1 MRRKIFRQAIAVLV
15 AASALLAAG
24 CEDEA
29 EISPPPPIRSI
40 KYMKLEDGA
49 AQQKRRIS
57 GVIAAVESSDV
68 AFQAGGQVVRLHKKV
83 GDLVQEGDVL
93 AELDPE
99 PLRLRLATAQ
109 AELAKANASV
119 ADNESKFSQQKR
131 LFDKGYA
138 TRTNYE
144 SALAAMRTSKGAR
157 GVAQSQAQIAR
168 RDLRKAKLTA
178 PFSGV
183 IAKQSIDQYE
193 EVASGQAIFTIQS
206 AGDAEVR
213 VSLPETLI
221 SAVSVGDKADV
232 LVDLVSPNAL
242 PGRVTEIAPVAEGV
256 NAYPVTVRLDMAP
269 DALRPGMSAE
279 VVFAFTPA
287 QVQGVFQIPIPAY
300 RAHVDREGG
309 QVFVF
314 ESGKLTARQVDVVEV
329 SGNALQVTGALQPGE
344 IIATAGISL
353 LYDGM
358 PARLLDPAKL
368 R

>member
-1 MRRKIFRQAIAVLV
+1 MRSLNSRRSIALAIV
-15 AASALLAAG
+15 ASALLVAG
-24 CEDEA
+24 CEEEA
-29 EISPPPPIRSI
+29 EISAPPPIRSI

-49 AQQKRRIS
+49 AIQKRRIS
-57 GVIAAVESSDV
+57 GVIAAVATSEV
-68 AFQAGGQVVRLHKKV
+68 AFQTGGQVVKLNKKV
-83 GDLVQEGDVL
+83 GDIVKSGEVV

-119 ADNESKFSQQKR
+119 ADNESKFSQQKS

-157 GVAQSQAQIAR
+157 GVAQSQVQIAR
-168 RDLRKAKLTA
+168 RDLRKASLVA

-183 IAKQSIDQYE
+183 VAKQSIDQYE
-193 EVASGQAIFTIQS
+193 EVASGQGIYTIQS

-221 SAVSVGDKADV
+221 NAVSVGDKAEV
-232 LVDLVSPNAL
+232 LVDLVTTKPL
-242 PGRVTEIAPVAEGV
+242 PGRVTEIAPIAEGV
-256 NAYPVTVRLDMAP
+256 NAYPVTVRLDEAP

-279 VVFAFTPA
+279 VVFAFLPE

-300 RAHVDREGG
+300 RAHTDREGG
-309 QVFVF
+309 QVYVF
-314 ESGKLTARQVDVVEV
+314 ESGKLAARQVTVVEV
-329 SGNALQVTGALQPGE
+329 SGNALQITGAVKPGE

>member
-1 MRRKIFRQAIAVLV
+1 MWHHTLRRRLPLSVAI
-15 AASALLAAG
+15 SAFLLTA
-24 CEDEA
+24 CEEEA
-29 EISPPPPIRSI
+29 KISPPPPIRSI

-49 AQQKRRIS
+49 AIQKRRIS
-57 GVIAAVESSDV
+57 GVIAAVDTSVV
-68 AFQAGGQVVRLHKKV
+68 AFQASGQVVKLHKKV
-83 GDLVQEGDVL
+83 GDLVKVGDLL

-144 SALAAMRTSKGAR
+144 SALAAMRTSKGSR
-157 GVAQSQAQIAR
+157 GVAQTQVQIAR
-168 RDLRKAKLTA
+168 RDLQKASMKA
-178 PFSGV
+178 PFSGAV
-183 IAKQSIDQYE
+183 AKQSIDQYE
-193 EVASGQAIFTIQS
+193 EVAAGQAIYTIQS
-206 AGDAEVR
+206 EGDAEVR

-221 SAVSVGDKADV
+221 SAVSVGDRADV
-232 LVDLVSPNAL
+232 LVDLVSLNPL
-242 PGRVTEIAPVAEGV
+242 PARVTEIAPIAEGV
-256 NAYPVTVRLDMAP
+256 NAYPVTVRLDKAP
-269 DALRPGMSAE
+269 DGLRSGMSAE
-279 VVFAFTPA
+279 VVFAFNSTQA
-287 QVQGVFQIPIPAY
+287 QGVFQIPIPAY
-300 RAHVDREGG
+300 LALVDQEGG

-314 ESGKLTARQVDVVEV
+314 VDGKLEARQVNVVEV
-329 SGNALQVTGALQPGE
+329 SGNALQVTGPLKTGE

-358 PARLLDPAKL
+358 PAKLLDPAKL